1 MQLGSASTL
10 GFVIA
15 RHLYQ
20 EALKSAGKQN
30 LVLED
35 MEVDDSGNVA
45 SVATKEE
52 LVTSSVE
59 KLGLIQFYSVFML
72 QCYVRGFW
80 RQTKMSMEEYPLIK
94 LFAISLIISPANCDC
109 IRKIGAWKVFSSYT
123 FPRSK
128 TGISDKYARNSK
140 QKLPAKRRFDLPVS
154 LSRTIP

>member
-59 KLGLIQFYSVFML
+59 KLGLIQLYSVFML

-94 LFAISLIISPANCDC
+94 LFAISLTILLRTVTVLEKLVLEKYFLVMLFLVHKREFQISMRGIPSKSCLQKGRL
-109 IRKIGAWKVFSSYT
+109 I
-123 FPRSK
+123 FP
-128 TGISDKYARNSK
+128 
-140 QKLPAKRRFDLPVS
+140 
-154 LSRTIP
+154 

>member
-1 MQLGSASTL
+1 MQLGSVSTL

-72 QCYVRGFW
+72 QCCVRGFL
-80 RQTKMSMEEYPLIK
+80 RQTKMSMEEYPVNFLQSPKQFLLRTVTVLEK
-94 LFAISLIISPANCDC
+94 LVLEKYFLVMLFLVQKREFQISM
-109 IRKIGAWKVFSSYT
+109 R
-123 FPRSK
+123 
-128 TGISDKYARNSK
+128 GIPS
-140 QKLPAKRRFDLPVS
+140 
-154 LSRTIP
+154 

>member
-1 MQLGSASTL
+1 M
-10 GFVIA
+10 GFIIA

-72 QCYVRGFW
+72 QCYVRGFR
-80 RQTKMSMEEYPLIK
+80 RQTKMSMEEYPVNFLQSPKQFLLRTVTVLEKLVLEKYFLVMLFLVHKREFQISMRGIPSKSCLQKGGLI
-94 LFAISLIISPANCDC
+94 
-109 IRKIGAWKVFSSYT
+109 
-123 FPRSK
+123 FP
-128 TGISDKYARNSK
+128 
-140 QKLPAKRRFDLPVS
+140 
-154 LSRTIP
+154 